1 MKTDNKELHP
11 RNLHNKSY
19 DFNALIKSFPT
30 LESYVKANQYGN
42 QSVNFSDAGALL
54 CLNQALLAHYYKVT
68 NWSVPQGNLVPPIPG
83 RVDYIHYIADLLA
96 EDNNGK
102 VPVGPKI
109 KGLDIGT
116 GTSCI
121 YPILGNSI
129 YGWKFVGSDISSE
142 AINHANTILK
152 ANSSLKKNIK
162 ARFQKSP
169 QHIFKELIKSDEKFD
184 FTMCNPPFY
193 SSQEEA
199 DKERAKKLKNLNANK
214 IKKGHNPT
222 AKSNFGGVKNEL
234 WCEGGEK
241 AFVTN
246 MIQESVEFKQQ
257 CHWFTTLISQKENLV
272 DLNKELKRQGVSD
285 SRVIEMIHGHKIAH
299 ILAWKF

>member
-1 MKTDNKELHP
+1 MKNETKELHQ
-11 RNLHNKSY
+11 RNLHNKGY
-19 DFNALIKSFPT
+19 DFKALIESFPS
-30 LESYVKANQYGN
+30 LANFVKENQYGN
-42 QSVNFSDAGALL
+42 QSVNFSDAGAVL
-54 CLNQALLAHYYKVT
+54 CLNQALLAHYYKVEH
-68 NWSVPQGNLVPPIPG
+68 WSVPQGNLVPPIPG

-96 EDNNGK
+96 QENKGK
-102 VPVGPKI
+102 IPVGPKI

-129 YGWKFVGSDISSE
+129 YGWKFVGSDSSSQ
-142 AINHANTILK
+142 AINHANSMLK
-152 ANSSLKKNIK
+152 SNASLKKNIK

-169 QHIFKELIKSDEKFD
+169 NHIFIDLIKNDEKFD

-199 DKERAKKLKNLNANK
+199 DKERATKLKNLNANK
-214 IKKGHNPT
+214 VKKGHKPS

-234 WCEGGEK
+234 WCEGGER

-246 MIQESVEFKQQ
+246 MIQESVEFKDQ
-257 CHWFTTLISQKENLV
+257 CRWFTTLISQKENL
-272 DLNKELKRQGVSD
+272 LELEKELKKQRVSD
-285 SRVIEMIHGHKIAH
+285 SRLIEMNHGNKIAH
-299 ILAWKF
+299 ILAWRF